1 MCADHSTDKAMTT
14 RWYRLCSLKAGTG
27 WCSLLT
33 LTSVQELPSLYT
45 ALPEPPVLLGLGT
58 NLVGSDKTE
67 QKSVLRLAA
76 NGDFE
81 QIRPVGKGCFEIGCA
96 WPLSRLLTRM
106 AEQGWGGLSA
116 LAGIP
121 GTLGGALA
129 MNAGAMGRQI
139 SQFVNHIRGWDWS
152 TGQEWQWEKSTG
164 GWGYRQS
171 PLPATVLALYAT
183 VQFQQAEP
191 HTEREL
197 LQAEWLRR
205 RSVTPGGASA
215 GSVFCN
221 PEHAPPAGVLLE
233 QAGCKGLSAGVFAVS
248 QQHANWIVNCSRQP
262 GRAEDCMALV
272 EEMRTRVQKMFAI
285 DLRCEWRWVD

>member
-1 MCADHSTDKAMTT
+1 M
-14 RWYRLCSLKAGTG
+14 
-27 WCSLLT
+27 
-33 LTSVQELPSLYT
+33 
-45 ALPEPPVLLGLGT
+45 
-58 NLVGSDKTE
+58 
-67 QKSVLRLAA
+67 
-76 NGDFE
+76 
-81 QIRPVGKGCFEIGCA
+81 
-96 WPLSRLLTRM
+96 
-106 AEQGWGGLSA
+106 GGLSA

-139 SQFVNHIRGWDWS
+139 SFVNHIEAG
-152 TGQEWQWEKSTG
+152 TGPQDRNNGRKH
-164 GWGYRQS
+164 RRRIPAV